1 MSNNRMIQYSF
12 LFFGG
17 LGIVFNIS
25 GCGTE
30 EKGSTSLK
38 QEPPST
44 VGLTDFKTNGP
55 PTRCPKGTLLMTS
68 TIDYAEDIP
77 GGPQTPE
84 QAIQEYID
92 MDDKR
97 DIRPKR
103 LPGDKKLSVEQF
115 SKIPK
120 TITSEKS
127 DTSSKFVYFRY
138 SDPQLGDYTIELAKP
153 GDSWR
158 VSSTQICNSLDSAL
172 RGKS

>member
-1 MSNNRMIQYSF
+1 MIKYSSVF
-12 LFFGG
+12 LGG

-38 QEPPST
+38 QESPAAT
-44 VGLTDFKTNGP
+44 GLTDFKTNGP
-55 PTRCPKGTLLMTS
+55 PIRCPKGSLLMNS
-68 TIDYAEDIP
+68 TMDYAPDIP

-84 QAIQEYID
+84 QAIQQYIEI
-92 MDDKR
+92 DDKR

-103 LPGDKKLSVEQF
+103 LPGNKKLSVEQF
-115 SKIPK
+115 SKIPE

-127 DTSSKFVYFRY
+127 DTPSEFSYFRY
-138 SDPQLGDYTIELAKP
+138 SDPQLGDYTMELEKS

-158 VSSTQICNSLDSAL
+158 VSSTQICNSLDSTL
-172 RGKS
+172 RGKP